1 MEVYLPSDFN
11 CVVVVVEKVAS
22 ELFSAKVN
30 VVPKPAEYDMSRVST
45 DPRRGR
51 YADKKTKFGPP
62 FGHLCKLVISSFF
75 N

>member
-1 MEVYLPSDFN
+1 MRFKWSILFVVIA
-11 CVVVVVEKVAS
+11 VVVKVAS

-30 VVPKPAEYDMSRVST
+30 VVPKPGEYDMSRVST

-62 FGHLCKLVISSFF
+62 FGHLCKLVKIIFL